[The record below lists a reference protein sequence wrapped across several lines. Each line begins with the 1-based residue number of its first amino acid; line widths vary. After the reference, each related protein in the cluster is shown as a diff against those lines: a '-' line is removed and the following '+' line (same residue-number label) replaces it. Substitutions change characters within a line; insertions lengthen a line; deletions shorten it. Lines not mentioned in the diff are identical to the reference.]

1 MRVDNYLLGYPHL
14 QHRPTNP
21 QSTYLTEKQKEEKKR
36 IEMEREKEIEGEGD
50 LIDSTFYGMSI
61 LLIR

>member
-14 QHRPTNP
+14 SHRSTNP
-21 QSTYLTEKQKEEKKR
+21 QSTNVTEKQKEEKKG
-36 IEMEREKEIEGEGD
+36 IAMEIEEGEGGD